1 MSQNGQPQRSTD
13 PADYQR
19 VPRAVAA
26 MPKDFA
32 DGFEIAPHSHERA
45 QLIYATAGTMRVAT
59 ADGMW
64 MVPPQRALW
73 MPAGVR
79 ARHRHARATS
89 PCARSICATTPP
101 PPCRDACRVLPV
113 SPLLRE
119 LIVRATELP
128 LHYDEDGPAGH
139 VVALILAELHGLQSL
154 PLAPADAAA
163 NRGCA
168 ALCRALLDDAGR
180 PAHAR
185 RLGAHRAMPASAPLA
200 RLFQSET
207 GLSFGAWRQQARVLE
222 AMGRL
227 GGGAPVTQ
235 VALDLGYDSVSAF
248 SAMFRRA
255 AGASPSPIGSGRRA
269 SEKPLLP
276 VGDFCVS
283 ATA

>member
-1 MSQNGQPQRSTD
+1 MSQKRQSRTAPLQRSTD

-32 DGFEIAPHSHERA
+32 AGFEILPHSHERA
-45 QLIYATAGTMRVAT
+45 QLIYATAGTMRVST
-59 ADGMW
+59 GDGMW
-64 MVPPQRALW
+64 IVPPQRALW

-79 ARHRHARATS
+79 HGIVMLGDCTMRTLYVREDAAAFM
-89 PCARSICATTPP
+89 PQ
-101 PPCRDACRVLPV
+101 ACRVLSV

-128 LHYDEDGPAGH
+128 LRYDESGPAGH
-139 VVALILAELHGLQSL
+139 VVALIVAELRGLQSL
-154 PLAPADAAA
+154 PLQLPMPRDAKL
-163 NRGCA
+163 R
-168 ALCRALLDDAGR
+168 ALCQALLDAPGDQRTLGDWALTINASAR
-180 PAHAR
+180 TLAR
-185 RLGAHRAMPASAPLA
+185 R
-200 RLFQSET
+200 FQSET

-255 AGASPSPIGSGRRA
+255 AGASPSEYRHRPEIAG
-269 SEKPLLP
+269 
-276 VGDFCVS
+276 
-283 ATA
+283 